1 MLRMEHKKNSNN
13 NGYLSVYLVFYQ
25 FVSDIQNLKKHCHS
39 FLAIKFS
46 SSYMVLITMAMLLL
60 VSALLVC

>member
-1 MLRMEHKKNSNN
+1 MDI
-13 NGYLSVYLVFYQ
+13 YLSILF